1 MNGMFSCANTAL
13 SSYAFLTR
21 AAAALLAVS
30 GSPEQKGLFLP
41 PMLAGRWFGTM
52 CLSEPHAGSSL
63 ADIRTKAEPVGATRY
78 AITGSKMWISGGDHE
93 LSENIVHFVLA
104 KIPGGPSGTR
114 GISLFVVPKYRV
126 NDDGSLGERN
136 DVNLAGLN
144 HKMGHRGTTN
154 CLLNFGEGGH
164 CIGWLVGEPH
174 EGLRAMFHMMN
185 EARISVGH
193 AAVMSALAGYLYSLD
208 YARTRRQGRPV
219 SHKDP
224 LAPPIPIIEHADV
237 KRMLLA
243 QKAAVEGGL
252 ALCAF
257 CARMVDEQKITE
269 DAAAKADTSLL
280 LELLTPIAKSWPS
293 EHCLE
298 ANKHAIQILGGYG
311 YTRDYP
317 VERFYRDNRLNQ
329 IHEGTFGIHGI
340 DLLGRKVRMQNG
352 TAMRLL
358 FSRLEGTMVRAAG
371 SGALAREAGE
381 LGSAMQALRRATET
395 AVDADVILGL
405 ANATLYLDAFG
416 TIVVAWLW
424 LWQATVAHD
433 ALRANQESDVAFYE
447 GKIAA
452 CRYFYRYM
460 LPHVH
465 AQLQVVA
472 DLDDTCLAIRP
483 EAFVGN

>member
-1 MNGMFSCANTAL
+1 MDQLLSAGRYAALDRSSVEQLLDTAQTLAEELFLPCAASLDANEPQFVSGKVQMPPEAAVALRAYAEAGLFASSFDEADGGMQIPYLLANAMNGMFSCANTAL

-164 CIGWLVGEPH
+164 CIGWLVGKPH

-193 AAVMSALAGYLYSLD
+193 AAVMSALAGY
-208 YARTRRQGRPV
+208 
-219 SHKDP
+219 
-224 LAPPIPIIEHADV
+224 
-237 KRMLLA
+237 
-243 QKAAVEGGL
+243 
-252 ALCAF
+252 
-257 CARMVDEQKITE
+257 
-269 DAAAKADTSLL
+269 
-280 LELLTPIAKSWPS
+280 
-293 EHCLE
+293 
-298 ANKHAIQILGGYG
+298 
-311 YTRDYP
+311 
-317 VERFYRDNRLNQ
+317 
-329 IHEGTFGIHGI
+329 
-340 DLLGRKVRMQNG
+340 
-352 TAMRLL
+352 
-358 FSRLEGTMVRAAG
+358 
-371 SGALAREAGE
+371 
-381 LGSAMQALRRATET
+381 
-395 AVDADVILGL
+395 
-405 ANATLYLDAFG
+405 
-416 TIVVAWLW
+416 
-424 LWQATVAHD
+424 
-433 ALRANQESDVAFYE
+433 
-447 GKIAA
+447 
-452 CRYFYRYM
+452 
-460 LPHVH
+460 
-465 AQLQVVA
+465 
-472 DLDDTCLAIRP
+472 
-483 EAFVGN
+483 